1 MQKFDA
7 IVVGGGPGGYECAIR
22 LSQNGLNT
30 ALVEEAELGGTC
42 LNRGCIP
49 TKTLLHS
56 SDVYYEAKNGAP
68 FGVSADNVTFDYAKI
83 IQRKNAVSK
92 QLSNGVAFLEKSHG
106 VTVFADHATLTDRQT
121 VHLAG
126 GEDLTC
132 DHLIVATGS
141 SPARIPIPGADLPG
155 VVDSTGLL
163 NMTECP
169 KHIIIVGGG
178 VIGVEFATFFC
189 RLGVPVTIVE
199 MLDRLLGPLDRD
211 VTNFVEAELK
221 ACGVE
226 LVLGVKV
233 ESIEA
238 GLKVHYASVKDG
250 TKGTVEGDVVLMA
263 GGRAPNTR
271 GIGLDTI
278 GVRMDRKGFVEVDGL
293 CRTNVPG
300 VYAIGDING
309 KMQLAHVASAQGL
322 LVADHIAGKPCKQL
336 HYERIPS
343 CVYCNPETAMVG
355 LTEEQARATGRDVG
369 VGTFSLSGNG
379 KALTM
384 GENKGFAKFVSI
396 QGHYNLIFR
405 EEEREMAKL
414 CAEDHIAM
422 TPYSS
427 LAGGRLSKHPGET
440 SKRLEEDSYAK
451 FKYDATAKQ
460 DQVIIDRVAELAD
473 RRSVSMTEVSLA
485 WLLTKTTAP
494 VVGAT
499 KLHHIEGAAK
509 AVDLKLTAEECAY
522 LEEPYVPHKLVG
534 VMAQNTPAAA
544 KEQHVWSTGNQNL
557 EK

>member
-7 IVVGGGPGGYECAIR
+7 VVVGGGPGGYECAIR
-22 LSQNGLNT
+22 LSQNGLKT

-56 SDVYYEAKNGAP
+56 ADIYHDAKNGAP
-68 FGVSADNVTFDYAKI
+68 FGVNAGELTFDYARI
-83 IQRKNAVSK
+83 IERKNAVAK
-92 QLSNGVAFLEKSHG
+92 QLSNGVAFLEKNHG

-163 NMTECP
+163 DMTTCP
-169 KHIIIVGGG
+169 RHIVIVGGG

-211 VTNFVEAELK
+211 VTDFVEAELK
-221 ACGVE
+221 SCGVE

-233 ESIEA
+233 ESIEE

-250 TKGTVEGDVVLMA
+250 AKGTAEGDVVLMA

-278 GVRMDRKGFVEVDGL
+278 GVKMDRKGFVEVDGL

-355 LTEEQARATGRDVG
+355 LTEEQARATGKDVG
-369 VGTFSLSGNG
+369 VGIFNLSGNG

-384 GENKGFAKFVSI
+384 GENKGFAKFVYDKATDEI
-396 QGHYNLIFR
+396 LGFHVIGPRATDL
-405 EEEREMAKL
+405 A
-414 CAEDHIAM
+414 AEVAAVM
-422 TPYSS
+422 ECEGT
-427 LAGGRLSKHPGET
+427 
-440 SKRLEEDSYAK
+440 
-451 FKYDATAKQ
+451 
-460 DQVIIDRVAELAD
+460 VAEIG
-473 RRSVSMTEVSLA
+473 RTVHPHPTVSEAVMEAAHVCHGTCVN
-485 WLLTKTTAP
+485 AP
-494 VVGAT
+494 RPR
-499 KLHHIEGAAK
+499 K
-509 AVDLKLTAEECAY
+509 
-522 LEEPYVPHKLVG
+522 
-534 VMAQNTPAAA
+534 
-544 KEQHVWSTGNQNL
+544 
-557 EK
+557 